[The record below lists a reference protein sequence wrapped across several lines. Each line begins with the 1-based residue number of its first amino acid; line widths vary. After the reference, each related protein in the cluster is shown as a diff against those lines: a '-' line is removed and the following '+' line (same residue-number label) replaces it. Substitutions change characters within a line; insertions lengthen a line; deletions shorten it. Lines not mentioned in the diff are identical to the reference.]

1 MVGEK
6 ANADDDR
13 QYVTRVMVEE
23 GNQAEAIAKANHQK
37 RSRSYALYDVFL
49 SQLENLGSNPEK
61 FHGRSK
67 LLDAHTSAT

>member
-6 ANADDDR
+6 ATVDDDR

-49 SQLENLGSNPEK
+49 SQL
-61 FHGRSK
+61 
-67 LLDAHTSAT
+67 

>member
-6 ANADDDR
+6 ATADDDR

-23 GNQAEAIAKANHQK
+23 GNQAEAIATANHQK

-49 SQLENLGSNPEK
+49 FQLENLGSNPEK
-61 FHGRSK
+61 FHCRSK